1 MTKALLLFVVLFL
14 SSICTLQA
22 ENSPAVSVVPGQSGT
37 IIVHMTAL
45 KNLEGMVGVSLFN
58 TSKGFPGK
66 HDQAYAKQL
75 KKITAS
81 TDMVVFENLPY
92 GTYAVSVLHDE
103 NSNGKLDTTFL
114 IGIPKEGIGVSNN
127 PKIGRGAPQYKDCM
141 FTLDTKE
148 VELTIPM
155 RYF

>member
-1 MTKALLLFVVLFL
+1 MKKALLLFVVLFL
-14 SSICTLQA
+14 SSICILHA
-22 ENSPAVSVVPGQSGT
+22 ENSPAVSATLGQSGT
-37 IIVHMTAL
+37 ITVHIAGL

-58 TSKGFPGK
+58 TQKGFPGK
-66 HDQAYAKQL
+66 HEQAYTKQL

-81 TDMVVFENLPY
+81 TDKVVFENLPY

-141 FTLDTKE
+141 FTLDTRE